1 MAYKIK
7 RKHTIEDELII
18 DDLNGK
24 EALRIPVNI
33 YIDDILAQ
41 YNRLRRILGEAQ
53 HNVEEN
59 PTSEK
64 ALTGLGEAV
73 VALFNLIFGDEWSSK
88 LLEFYDNRWS
98 EMLEDVAPFID
109 ECIQPKINMAMRDR
123 ADKFRRMSL

>member
-41 YNRLRRILGEAQ
+41 YNLLRRILGEAQ

-64 ALTGLGEAV
+64 ALIGLGEAV

-98 EMLEDVAPFID
+98 EMLEDVAPFIA

>member
-33 YIDDILAQ
+33 YIDDILTQ

-53 HNVEEN
+53 HNVEED

-64 ALTGLGEAV
+64 AITDLGEAV

-88 LLEFYDNRWS
+88 LLKFYDNRWS
-98 EMLEDVAPFID
+98 EMLEDVAPFIV